1 MIDQFVALCF
11 RKRLVVRLIAIFA
24 AIFGVYAWT
33 QLAIDAYP
41 LISPVSVQVT
51 TQVPGLAAQE
61 SEQQIT
67 IPLERSLYGTPG
79 LVSMRSVSTFGL
91 SQINML
97 FRDGAEDY
105 FVRQRVRERIGDVTL
120 PGDASPGLDNVTSPE
135 LEIYRYTVE
144 SDVKNLI
151 ELSEYQRWVIQPALR
166 QVPGV
171 AGVDNFGGLTRQFR
185 VDLNPT
191 ELLRYG
197 IGLNDVTNAIN
208 NNTSNAGG
216 GRVARGD
223 QSFIIRG
230 VGLVHTLEDL
240 GNIMVSQTNGVPVFI
255 RDLGALSYA
264 HQEPEGILGFN
275 ENPATME
282 GIVTGLKYS
291 NVSEIINGIHA
302 KVEEL
307 RKHRNRPGSGRSRF
321 RNRQQGGTYADRRH
335 RPRHRCPD
343 AVSGEST
350 DRIGRGGDDT
360 VGHGLSIR
368 ADELRS
374 YVRQHA
380 VARRARFRRHCRRR
394 DCGDG
399 KYSSAPRIKT

>member
-51 TQVPGLAAQE
+51 TQIPGLAAQE
-61 SEQQIT
+61 TEQQIT

-79 LVSMRSVSTFGL
+79 LTSMRSVSTFGL

-120 PGDASPGLDNVTSPE
+120 PGGASPALDNVTSPE

-171 AGVDNFGGLTRQFR
+171 AGV
-185 VDLNPT
+185 
-191 ELLRYG
+191 
-197 IGLNDVTNAIN
+197 A
-208 NNTSNAGG
+208 
-216 GRVARGD
+216 
-223 QSFIIRG
+223 
-230 VGLVHTLEDL
+230 
-240 GNIMVSQTNGVPVFI
+240 
-255 RDLGALSYA
+255 
-264 HQEPEGILGFN
+264 
-275 ENPATME
+275 
-282 GIVTGLKYS
+282 
-291 NVSEIINGIHA
+291 
-302 KVEEL
+302 
-307 RKHRNRPGSGRSRF
+307 
-321 RNRQQGGTYADRRH
+321 
-335 RPRHRCPD
+335 
-343 AVSGEST
+343 
-350 DRIGRGGDDT
+350 
-360 VGHGLSIR
+360 
-368 ADELRS
+368 
-374 YVRQHA
+374 
-380 VARRARFRRHCRRR
+380 
-394 DCGDG
+394 
-399 KYSSAPRIKT
+399 